1 MTKSISEAIVQS
13 KFRNEYHKA
22 AIALTYAFNQINSAN
37 QIFFKKYDITP
48 QQFNV
53 LRILRGQHPKVCN
66 LLLIKERMLDKMSDV
81 SRIIERLR
89 IAGYV
94 ERCLS
99 EKNRREVEIKISK
112 SGLKLLSKIDTDIDA
127 LEAPLHQLSVK
138 EAKELV
144 KLLEKI
150 IQ

>member
-1 MTKSISEAIVQS
+1 MTKSISEAIVQA

-22 AIALTYAFNQINSAN
+22 TLALTYAFNQLNSSHQA
-37 QIFFKKYDITP
+37 FFKRYDITP

-66 LLLIKERMLDKMSDV
+66 LLLIKERMIDKMSDV

-89 IAGYV
+89 LAGLV
-94 ERCLS
+94 DRSLN

-112 SGLKLLSKIDTDIDA
+112 TGLKLLSKIDTELDE
-127 LEAPLHQLSVK
+127 LEYPINQLSIK

-150 IQ
+150 IS

>member
-1 MTKSISEAIVQS
+1 MTKTISEAIVQN
-13 KFRNEYHKA
+13 KFRNDFHKA
-22 AIALTYAFNQINSAN
+22 AIALSYAFNQLNGKSH
-37 QIFFKKYDITP
+37 IFFKSYNITP

-53 LRILRGQHPKVCN
+53 LRILRGQHPNVCK
-66 LLLIKERMLDKMSDV
+66 LILVKERMIDKMSDV

-94 ERCLS
+94 ERCLN
-99 EKNRREVEIKISK
+99 EKNRREVDIKISK
-112 SGLKLLSKIDTDIDA
+112 SGLKLLAIIDEEIDT
-127 LEAPLHQLSVK
+127 LEEPLHQLTVK
-138 EAKELV
+138 EAKELI

>member
-1 MTKSISEAIVQS
+1 MTKSISEAIVQT
-13 KFRNEYHKA
+13 KFRNEFHKA
-22 AIALTYAFNQINSAN
+22 YVALAYAFNQLNYAH
-37 QIFFKKYDITP
+37 QGFFKEYDITM

-53 LRILRGQHPKVCN
+53 LRILRGQYPNVCN

-94 ERCLS
+94 ERCLN

-112 SGLKLLSKIDTDIDA
+112 SGLKLLAKIDQQIDN
-127 LEAPLHQLSVK
+127 LEAPMHQLTVK
-138 EAKELV
+138 EAKELT